1 MKLIVEMNVQDAKDA
16 IACGALMN
24 LLNSSKEEVSD
35 LIPEE
40 KVNPKPS
47 TKKAPKKK
55 PDVKP
60 EPIPEE
66 VTAPAPKPIP
76 ITSAE
81 EPAPIPAP
89 EPVEDIKLEVVQKTA
104 VGLVNAGKMS
114 ELQAL
119 LAEFEVSAITQ
130 LPDDKQVR
138 VAFYN
143 RLKEIEGK

>member
-16 IACGALMN
+16 ITSGALMN

-55 PDVKP
+55 PDIKP

-66 VTAPAPKPIP
+66 VKAPAPEPVPIAP
-76 ITSAE
+76 V

-130 LPDDKQVR
+130 LPDDKHVR